1 MNSLKID
8 TGIDW
13 LGEVPHE
20 WARCRL
26 KTTIKE
32 SFNGVWGDEPKDNEN
47 DLICI
52 RVADFNYNKLTI
64 NLNKYTVRNIP
75 KNQHNR
81 MLKKGDILIEK
92 SGGGE
97 KQPVGRAIIYDNEIG
112 KAVCSNF
119 IGKITLYKAK
129 VIPKFVAYYLS
140 SLYSKGIN
148 TKHIKQT
155 TGIQNLDLES
165 YLNESIYLPLLT
177 EQKKIADFLDQK
189 CALIDALIEKK
200 QKLVELKKEER
211 TALINQAVTKG
222 LDPKVPM
229 KDSGIEWLGEIPE
242 HWKVKRLKYVSMVQ
256 PSNVDKKSNEG
267 ELSVLLCNYVDVYMN
282 EIIDNSITFMKAT
295 ANNNEIEKFK
305 LIIDDVLITKDSE
318 TPDDI
323 AVPALVKIEKDN
335 LLCGYHLAQIRSN
348 KSDLNGEFLFR
359 LFQSKLFNQYFEVE
373 ANGITRFGL
382 GVDSIKN
389 VVITLPPVPE
399 QIAIATH
406 IHRETGR
413 VDAIIEKIQK
423 QIELLKEY
431 KTTLISEAVTGKI
444 IPA

>member
-13 LGEVPHE
+13 LGEVPQE

-26 KTTIKE
+26 KTTVRE
-32 SFNGVWGDEPKDNEN
+32 SFNGVWGDEPKDDEN

-52 RVADFNYNKLTI
+52 RVADFNYDKLTI
-64 NLNKYTVRNIP
+64 NQNKYTVRNIP
-75 KNQHNR
+75 ENQHNR
-81 MLKKGDILIEK
+81 ILKKGDILIEK

-119 IGKITLYKAK
+119 IGKITLYKPK
-129 VIPKFVAYYLS
+129 VIPKFVVYYLS

-177 EQKKIADFLDQK
+177 EQQKIADFLDRK

-222 LDPKVPM
+222 LDPNAPM

-242 HWKVKRLKYVSMVQ
+242 HWEVKKLKYLI
-256 PSNVDKKSNEG
+256 NGNLKYGANEPA
-267 ELSVLLCNYVDVYMN
+267 E
-282 EIIDNSITFMKAT
+282 IDNPDYPRYIRITDFDEDGTLRKDTFKSLPPETAEEYYLKEGDILFARSGATVGKTFQFKEYSGIACFAGYLIKAT
-295 ANNNEIEKFK
+295 PDANQILSDYLYFF
-305 LIIDDVLITKDSE
+305 TKTSSY
-318 TPDDI
+318 
-323 AVPALVKIEKDN
+323 VNWK
-335 LLCGYHLAQIRSN
+335 
-348 KSDLNGEFLFR
+348 
-359 LFQSKLFNQYFEVE
+359 
-373 ANGITRFGL
+373 NGIFIQATIQNIGANKYGNL
-382 GVDSIKN
+382 HVS
-389 VVITLPPVPE
+389 LPPIDE
-399 QIAIATH
+399 QHKIMDFIIS
-406 IHRETGR
+406 IHDQTNY
-413 VDAIIEKIQK
+413 IINSIERQV
-423 QIELLKEY
+423 ELLKEY
-431 KTTLISEAVTGKI
+431 KTTLISEVVTGKFEI
-444 IPA
+444 

>member
-13 LGEVPHE
+13 LGEVPQK

-26 KTTIKE
+26 KTTVRE
-32 SFNGVWGDEPKDNEN
+32 SFNGVWGDEPKNDEN

-52 RVADFNYNKLTI
+52 RVADFNYDKLTI
-64 NLNKYTVRNIP
+64 NQNKYTVRNIP
-75 KNQHNR
+75 ENQHNR

-119 IGKITLYKAK
+119 IGKITLYKSK
-129 VIPKFVAYYLS
+129 VIPKFVVYYLS

-177 EQKKIADFLDQK
+177 EQQKIAHFLDRK
-189 CALIDALIEKK
+189 CARIDALIEKK

-242 HWKVKRLKYVSMVQ
+242 HWKVKKIKYLARNVVEKISPTESDLKFALENLESNTGKFIQSENGTSFEGDGLLFQTYDVLFNKLRPYLSKVYLATEAGICVSELLVLRTESEIAPKFLFYRVLSEQFISLVNSSTYGAKMPRANWEFIGNLEIAY
-256 PSNVDKKSNEG
+256 PSHEEQLSISNKLQDYSNKIDTYINKSNE
-267 ELSVLLCNYVDVYMN
+267 
-282 EIIDNSITFMKAT
+282 
-295 ANNNEIEKFK
+295 
-305 LIIDDVLITKDSE
+305 
-318 TPDDI
+318 
-323 AVPALVKIEKDN
+323 
-335 LLCGYHLAQIRSN
+335 
-348 KSDLNGEFLFR
+348 
-359 LFQSKLFNQYFEVE
+359 
-373 ANGITRFGL
+373 
-382 GVDSIKN
+382 
-389 VVITLPPVPE
+389 
-399 QIAIATH
+399 
-406 IHRETGR
+406 
-413 VDAIIEKIQK
+413 

>member
-13 LGEVPHE
+13 LGEVPQK

-26 KTTIKE
+26 KTTVRE

-75 KNQHNR
+75 ENQHNR

-119 IGKITLYKAK
+119 IGKITLYKSK

-177 EQKKIADFLDQK
+177 EQQKIAHFLDRK
-189 CALIDALIEKK
+189 CARIDALIEKK

-222 LDPKVPM
+222 LDTNFPM

-242 HWKVKRLKYVSMVQ
+242 HWKVKRLKYVSEI
-256 PSNVDKKSNEG
+256 NIKSLGENTAPDYEFKYVEISSVGTG
-267 ELSVLLCNYVDVYMN
+267 ELIEEPKCMSFENAPTRARRIVHMGDTIISTVRTYLKAISYIEGDSENLIVSTGFAVVTLIEAVLLPKYLFY
-282 EIIDNSITFMKAT
+282 ILLS
-295 ANNNEIEKFK
+295 EKFIDTVCSLSK
-305 LIIDDVLITKDSE
+305 GVSYPAINSFELAEISIWYPSLDEQQLILNH
-318 TPDDI
+318 
-323 AVPALVKIEKDN
+323 IESAFVN
-335 LLCGYHLAQIRSN
+335 Y
-348 KSDLNGEFLFR
+348 
-359 LFQSKLFNQYFEVE
+359 NQF
-373 ANGITRFGL
+373 
-382 GVDSIKN
+382 IKN
-389 VVITLPPVPE
+389 LE
-399 QIAIATH
+399 
-406 IHRETGR
+406 R
-413 VDAIIEKIQK
+413 

>member
-13 LGEVPHE
+13 LGEVPQE
-20 WARCRL
+20 WTRCRL

-75 KNQHNR
+75 ENQHNR

-97 KQPVGRAIIYDNEIG
+97 KQPVGRAIIYDNEIEE
-112 KAVCSNF
+112 AVCSNF
-119 IGKITLYKAK
+119 IGKITLYKSK
-129 VIPKFVAYYLS
+129 VIPKFVVYYLS
-140 SLYSKGIN
+140 SLYSNGIN

-177 EQKKIADFLDQK
+177 EQQRIADFLDQK
-189 CALIDALIEKK
+189 CASIDALIEKK
-200 QKLVELKKEER
+200 RKLIKLKKEER

-222 LDPKVPM
+222 LDPNVTM

-242 HWKVKRLKYVSMVQ
+242 HWEVKRLKYVTSKIGDGIHTTPNYIDKSDIHFINGNNLCDGSIIVQ
-256 PSNVDKKSNEG
+256 SNTRCIDESEYEKHKIDLKFGSILISINGTIGNLAHYSGEKVILGKSAAYIECTDNFRNEFVYYFFQS
-267 ELSVLLCNYVDVYMN
+267 EYIHNYFENSLSGTTIKNLSLNTLQN
-282 EIIDNSITFMKAT
+282 TK
-295 ANNNEIEKFK
+295 
-305 LIIDDVLITKDSE
+305 VLIPSFEEQTMIITSLK
-318 TPDDI
+318 
-323 AVPALVKIEKDN
+323 EKT
-335 LLCGYHLAQIRSN
+335 LAFD
-348 KSDLNGEFLFR
+348 K
-359 LFQSKLFNQYFEVE
+359 
-373 ANGITRFGL
+373 
-382 GVDSIKN
+382 
-389 VVITLPPVPE
+389 
-399 QIAIATH
+399 
-406 IHRETGR
+406 
-413 VDAIIEKIQK
+413 IIEKLTK
-423 QIELLKEY
+423 QIEIIKEY
-431 KTTLISEAVTGKI
+431 KINLISEAVSGKLYL
-444 IPA
+444 